1 MLNFIIALF
10 GIFLIGVGIYL
21 MTFGFDTPPNFLYF
35 FIGLCIAVLGFILL
49 IISGSNIRYTAKSR
63 RSTFKSSESY
73 SAPKRLTLNKREYYS
88 SEPKKRSK
96 KGIIV
101 IFLLILLIS
110 VGAFGFKSDGD
121 NQSFFLGG
129 EHKILVLSADPSEP
143 RPGMGAVD
151 MAFVFTLKDGQLN
164 NITSIYPHKMAHPT
178 ESAPLEVQKQGV
190 EKMLLHDSL
199 WYEDNERGAKLAQE
213 IVEYNTGIKTDM
225 VVIFN
230 LESIDAIVR
239 SIGPLRVEGV
249 GYVNGSTLDFLRNL
263 QDEYGYTRGGAV
275 KSLMSSISNST
286 RNDKTKYLTLINT
299 VSDQYHKGNIFVYPP
314 SAFPELIS
322 QAKSKGFNVLFSI

>member
-1 MLNFIIALF
+1 MLNFIIALS
-10 GIFLIGVGIYL
+10 GLFLIGFGIYL
-21 MTFGFDTPPNFLYF
+21 MTFGFDSPPNFLYF

-49 IISGSNIRYTAKSR
+49 IISGSNIKYASKSR
-63 RSTFKSSESY
+63 RSTFKSSEPY
-73 SAPKRLTLNKREYYS
+73 GTPKRLTLNKREYYS
-88 SEPKKRSK
+88 SEPRKGSK

-101 IFLLILLIS
+101 IFLLII
-110 VGAFGFKSDGD
+110 VIGAGAFGFKSNGD
-121 NQSFFLGG
+121 NQSLFSNG

-151 MAFVFTLKDGQLN
+151 MAFVFILKDGQLN

-190 EKMLLHDSL
+190 MKMLLHDSL
-199 WYEDNERGAKLAQE
+199 WYEDNERGARLAQE

-230 LESIDAIVR
+230 LESIDAIVKNTGLLH
-239 SIGPLRVEGV
+239 IDGV
-249 GYVNGSTLDFLRNL
+249 GYVNGSTLDFLRDL
-263 QDEYGYTRGGAV
+263 QDNHGYTRGGAV
-275 KSLMSSISNST
+275 KSLMSAISNST
-286 RNDKTKYLTLINT
+286 SNDKSKYLTLINT
-299 VSDQYHKGNIFVYPP
+299 VSDQYNKGNIFVYPP

-322 QAKSKGFNVLFSI
+322 QAKSKGFNVLF

>member
-10 GIFLIGVGIYL
+10 GLFLIGVGIYL

-35 FIGLCIAVLGFILL
+35 FIGLCIAVIGFLLL
-49 IISGSNIRYTAKSR
+49 IISGSNIKYTSQSKR
-63 RSTFKSSESY
+63 LTFKSSESY
-73 SAPKRLTLNKREYYS
+73 SAPRRLTLEKREYYS
-88 SEPKKRSK
+88 SKPQKRSK

-101 IFLLILLIS
+101 ILLLILFIGA
-110 VGAFGFKSDGD
+110 GAFGFKSNGD
-121 NQSFFLGG
+121 NKSFFVDG
-129 EHKILVLSADPSEP
+129 EHKILVMSADPSEP

-164 NITSIYPHKMAHPT
+164 NITPIYPHKMAHPT

-190 EKMLLHDSL
+190 GKMLLHDSL
-199 WYEDNERGAKLAQE
+199 WYKDNERGAKLAQE

-230 LESIDAIVR
+230 VESIDAIIR
-239 SIGPLRVEGV
+239 SIGPLRIEGV
-249 GYVNGSTLDFLRNL
+249 GYVNGSTLVFLRDL
-263 QDEYGYTRGGAV
+263 QDNHGYTRGGAV
-275 KSLMSSISNST
+275 KSLMSAISNATSY
-286 RNDKTKYLTLINT
+286 DKTKYLTLINT
-299 VSDQYHKGNIFVYPP
+299 VSDQYNKGNIFVYPP

-322 QAKSKGFNVLFSI
+322 QAKSKGFNVLF